1 MRELIAFFLKRIKRD
16 NVGLEASAL
25 AFTSILALV
34 PAATVILSVFAMIPS
49 FQGVRDALKQ
59 FASQNFMP
67 VFNETISNNLGTLL
81 EHAGKLTATGS
92 VAFFIIAL
100 MLVRSVDLS
109 FNRIWRGGRRKF
121 GSTVAIYWTLLTLG
135 PLSVGLIVW
144 ITSKVFAY
152 AALSGGVVGV
162 PMVIA
167 YFVLPVLIEM
177 IVTVATFM
185 IVPATDVKIQDALLG
200 AAFVTVFLEISKK
213 LFSVFVLNF
222 SGYQV
227 AYGALAA
234 IPVLMLWIYINWW
247 IVLVGAEFTATLGA
261 VRSGIWE
268 GIPGFMVYLA
278 NITGS
283 TLGSDNAIPVRNKA
297 SIRIKVSS
305 TPAPLKKNIKK
316 STSDSVLL
324 DKAISEEKGKISQ
337 KINQDSHS
345 DNE

>member
-1 MRELIAFFLKRIKRD
+1 MRDLIAFFVKRIKRD

-34 PAATVILSVFAMIPS
+34 PAAAVVLSVFAMIPS

-59 FASQNFMP
+59 FAAQNFMP
-67 VFNETISNNLGTLL
+67 VFNETISNHLGSLI
-81 EHAGKLTATGS
+81 EHAGKLTITGS
-92 VAFFIIAL
+92 VDFFIIAL
-100 MLVRSVDLS
+100 LLVRSVDKS
-109 FNRIWRGGRRKF
+109 FNRIWRGGRRKL

-135 PLSVGLIVW
+135 PLSVGLIIW

-152 AALSGGVVGV
+152 AALSGGVVGI

-167 YFVLPVLIEM
+167 YFVFPVLIEM

-185 IVPATDVKIQDALLG
+185 IVPAAVIKVQDALLG

-261 VRSGIWE
+261 VRSGICE
-268 GIPGFMVYLA
+268 GIPSFMVYLA

-283 TLGSDNAIPVRNKA
+283 TLGSDNAIPVRSKA
-297 SIRIKVSS
+297 SIRIKVTN
-305 TPAPLKKNIKK
+305 TPAPMKKNLKMASVFEQENKELRKNLSLQSVQGDDSKK
-316 STSDSVLL
+316 D
-324 DKAISEEKGKISQ
+324 
-337 KINQDSHS
+337 
-345 DNE
+345 